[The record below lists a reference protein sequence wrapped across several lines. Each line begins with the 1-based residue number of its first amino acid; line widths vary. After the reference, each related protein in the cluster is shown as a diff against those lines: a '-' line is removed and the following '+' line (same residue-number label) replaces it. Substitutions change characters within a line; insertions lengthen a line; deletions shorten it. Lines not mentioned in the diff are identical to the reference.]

1 MISARTRVCAVI
13 GDPVEHS
20 LSPQLHN
27 AAFRASAVDLVYVA
41 FRVRPND
48 LAAAIAGVR
57 ALGLRGLSVTIPHKV
72 AILPLL
78 DKVDPSATHIG
89 SVNTVV
95 NRGGELAGYSTDGP
109 GALRALRAAGVAAEG
124 KKILLLGSG
133 GAARAVAFALAAL
146 TTQPELVVLGIE
158 ADEVERLVGDLRER
172 TGVQVSGKRLEP
184 DILREAV
191 RGSDILIHATPVGMA
206 PRIRESVVPV
216 ELLQPGQVVFDL
228 VYVPFETELLRAAKA
243 AGAIAVPGLGMFVHQ
258 AAIQFELW
266 TGQPAPLQVMEDT
279 VKEILTGVQE

>member
-146 TTQPELVVLGIE
+146 TPQPELVVLGIE

-191 RGSDILIHATPVGMA
+191 TGSDILIHATPVGMA